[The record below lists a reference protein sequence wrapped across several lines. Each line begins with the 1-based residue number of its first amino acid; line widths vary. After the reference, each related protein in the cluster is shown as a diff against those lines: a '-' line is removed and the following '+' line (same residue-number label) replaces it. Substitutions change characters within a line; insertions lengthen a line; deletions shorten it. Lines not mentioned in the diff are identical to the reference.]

1 MTGLAVRPDRTLT
14 VGLGVVLVALIS
26 GLVFD
31 VLPHVVLVMAAVPVM
46 ATTLFYPKRA
56 LILLLGVQISLE
68 FTQLDLVNF
77 YLGPFRLRPDDLLFI
92 WVMVLWT
99 LCLPDGRGRTH
110 TGTTARF
117 IVFFVAVCF
126 VSFLWGVASGN
137 DAGTAAFMFKTLP
150 GYLSFFPAAWL
161 IATDRDAA
169 AQIVRVV
176 VAASV
181 LAGINIALRGYF
193 KVDEFV
199 YERSTGLR
207 VQARQAFAIA
217 VGFMFLFAGQLV
229 RKSRAGLSLVL
240 PAAVVMLVGLILSQ
254 TRSVWYGMLLG
265 IVSVF
270 ILHTIS
276 SGHDI
281 GRVLRALA
289 AVALLG
295 AVFILAAGYM
305 VQAAGFL
312 EMQDIADR
320 TGSETGSYF
329 TDASFLARAL
339 SWVEVLKSVNS
350 PAGILLGRGQ
360 GYEITCFRFD
370 WMKVMTFSTIDNAY
384 FQILL
389 NAGVPG
395 LVALVL
401 LFAHGIAGSGAAA
414 YRESDPERRAVLLG
428 VFGALIAMAS
438 GSFFMSAITNYRF
451 TVLFGVLFAMMAVRP
466 GQSTD
471 GTCLPQ
477 RV

>member
-1 MTGLAVRPDRTLT
+1 MTGTVSHPDRALAI
-14 VGLGVVLVALIS
+14 GLGAVLVTLIS
-26 GLVFD
+26 GVLFD
-31 VLPHVVLVMAAVPVM
+31 VLPHAVLLLAAVPVM

-56 LILLLGVQISLE
+56 LIMLLGVQISLE
-68 FTQLDLVNF
+68 FTQLDLINF

-92 WVMVLWT
+92 WVLVLWA
-99 LCLPDGRGRTH
+99 LCLPDGRGRVK
-110 TGTTARF
+110 TGATARF
-117 IVFFVAVCF
+117 VLLFVAVGC

-137 DAGTAAFMFKTLP
+137 DAGTAAYMFKTLP

-169 AQIVRVV
+169 GQIVKVV
-176 VAASV
+176 IAASV

-217 VGFMFLFAGQLV
+217 VGFMFLFTGQLV
-229 RKSRAGLSLVL
+229 RKSRTGLSLVL

-265 IVSVF
+265 LVSVF
-270 ILHTIS
+270 VLHTAV
-276 SGHDI
+276 SGHGL

-289 AVALLG
+289 AILVLG
-295 AVFILAAGYM
+295 GVFILAAGYM

-312 EMQDIADR
+312 EMQDIANR

-339 SWVEVLKSVNS
+339 SWVEVVNSVKS
-350 PAGILLGRGQ
+350 PAGLLLGRGQ

-370 WMKVMTFSTIDNAY
+370 WMRMMTFSTIDNSY

-389 NAGVPG
+389 NAGIPG
-395 LVALVL
+395 LLALVL
-401 LFAHGIAGSGAAA
+401 LYAHGIAGSGTRA
-414 YRESDPERRAVLLG
+414 YRESDPGRRAILLG
-428 VFGALIAMAS
+428 VFGSLIAMAS

-466 GQSTD
+466 GQCAPGGD
-471 GTCLPQ
+471 LPE
-477 RV
+477 RT